1 MAKKAKEEKIEHGFD
16 PKKYD
21 QHMSEVKVTDMLDS
35 NYMPYAMS
43 VIISRALPDVRDGLK
58 PSQRK
63 VLFTMKNMGLKPGN
77 KSKSANI
84 SGTTLRLN
92 PHSDTSAYETMVRM
106 VDKNETLLTPF
117 VEGKGSFGKHYSR
130 DMAYAAPRYCVTG
143 DTLVL
148 TDMGTKRI
156 DYLYKCA
163 KNEDIDINIKSFL
176 GITNHSSKVFDSGV
190 QDVYKIKLKNGLFIK
205 CTDNHPLLTINNEGI
220 IDWKLV
226 KDIEKD
232 DICVINA
239 DSNNTL
245 FGSLDDIN
253 QAQNLAKNVTYN
265 TQRIPEDV
273 WNGTKEYQIAFL
285 KTLFENNGYFRS
297 TKSSFMPSSIFIS
310 ITLEKSF
317 LLDLLILL
325 SQSFGIIGDIYSFDD
340 KNFNLDIRGVSL
352 EVFKDK
358 IGFLSE
364 EKNNMLKRRFS
375 KDDINI
381 YEMSNALATRISNE
395 FIDIQSFSG
404 KKMANAFKEKYN
416 NKYYYDIL
424 NTCGFARVI
433 SKEYIGKENVYSIKV
448 DSDCHSF
455 VANGFINHNTE
466 ASLSK
471 IGMRLFDGINE
482 NAIDMVDN
490 YDGTMKE
497 PSVLPVAF
505 PNILANP
512 TLGIAVGF
520 ASNICAFNLKE
531 LCEATI
537 LHIKKPKDDL
547 LSVMPA
553 PDFSTGGYILYN
565 KEDILNIY
573 KTGRGSVRLRS
584 KYRID
589 AKKNRIEIYEI
600 PYSTTA
606 EAIVERIVELCKKG
620 TVNEINDVRD
630 DTDKNGLLIT
640 IEYKRT
646 CKPELLID
654 KLFKLTPLEDTYSC
668 NFNVIVDGDP
678 RCLGVYKILD
688 EWIKFRKECVIR
700 MLTFEKENLE
710 HNLHLLRG
718 LEKILVNIDKAI
730 KIIRN
735 TEKDEL
741 VVPNLEKAFK
751 IDTVQA
757 EYIAEI
763 KLRNI
768 NKQYILDR
776 TNDIGLIEK
785 KIEELTKKISSD
797 NEIKKVI
804 IAELTEIAKKYSPA
818 RKSEILYDFK
828 EATFEKEEV
837 KIEEELTVV
846 INKEGCIKKFPRL
859 SNEEI
864 ENFKKDADTLF
875 VQDCDNTEDILV
887 FTDKGNVHKSK
898 LSTLKKDNAT
908 SIGTYVNSFCEFEA
922 DEHFLY
928 AVFTSDYAK
937 NLFICFEDGH
947 AVIFPIKAY
956 ETKQNRKILVKAFST
971 LNKALLFDVISSDVA
986 KDTKRY
992 MTKAD
997 NGKALIFAPE
1007 NVSFKTTRTS
1017 VGATIMNVGKKGKLV
1032 ECKECSNLPE
1042 KTIKEYSSD
1051 KYPVSG
1057 KILK

>member
-1 MAKKAKEEKIEHGFD
+1 MARKAKEEKIEHGFD

-21 QHMSEVKVTDMLDS
+21 QHMSEVKVTEMLDS

-63 VLFTMKNMGLKPGN
+63 VLYTMKNMGLRPGN

-84 SGTTLRLN
+84 AGTTLRLN
-92 PHSDTSAYETMVRM
+92 PHSDISAYETMVRM

-117 VEGKGSFGKHYSR
+117 VEGKGSFGKHFSR

-148 TDMGTKRI
+148 TDKGIKRI
-156 DYLYKCA
+156 DFLNKCA
-163 KNEDIDINIKSFL
+163 KDENIDINIKSFM
-176 GITNHSSKVFDSGV
+176 GIVNHSSKVFDSGV
-190 QDVYKIKLKNGLFIK
+190 QDVYEIKLENGLKIK
-205 CTDNHPLLTINNEGI
+205 CTDNHPLLTINKEGI

-226 KDIEKD
+226 KDLNVG

-245 FGSLDDIN
+245 FGKLDDLEE
-253 QAQNLAKNVTYN
+253 AKRLAKNINYETKN
-265 TQRIPEDV
+265 IPENV
-273 WNGTKEYQIAFL
+273 FNGTKEYQVTFL
-285 KTLFENNGYFRS
+285 RNLFENNGYFRS
-297 TKSSFMPSSIFIS
+297 VKSTFSPANIFVS
-310 ITLEKSF
+310 ITFERSF
-317 LLDLLILL
+317 LVDLLVLL

-352 EVFKDK
+352 EIFAHE
-358 IGFLSE
+358 IGFISSD
-364 EKNNMLKRRFS
+364 KNNMLQRRIS
-375 KDDINI
+375 KDDTNS
-381 YEMSNALATRISNE
+381 YENSNELSKRISEE
-395 FIDIQSFSG
+395 FNDDTSFFG
-404 KKMANAFKEKYN
+404 KKMAEDFRKKYD

-424 NTCGFARVI
+424 STCGFAKIV
-433 SKEYIGKENVYSIKV
+433 SKEYMGKENVYSIKV
-448 DSDCHSF
+448 DSKCHSF

-471 IGMRLFDGINE
+471 IGMRLFDGIDE

-537 LHIKKPKDDL
+537 MHIKKPKDDL

-565 KEDILNIY
+565 KEEILNIY
-573 KTGRGSVRLRS
+573 KTGRGSIRLRS
-584 KYRID
+584 KYKID

-606 EAIVERIVELCKKG
+606 EAIVERVVELCKKG
-620 TVNEINDVRD
+620 TINEINDIRD

-640 IEYKRT
+640 IEYKRS
-646 CKPELLID
+646 CKPEKLMD
-654 KLFKLTPLEDTYSC
+654 KLFKLTTLEDTFSC
-668 NFNVIVDGDP
+668 NFNVIVDGNP
-678 RCLGVYKILD
+678 KCLGVYDILN
-688 EWIKFRKECVIR
+688 EWIKFRKDCVVR
-700 MLTFEKENLE
+700 MLTYEKENLE
-710 HNLHLLRG
+710 SQLHLLRG

-730 KIIRN
+730 KIIKN
-735 TEKDEL
+735 TEKDED
-741 VVPNLEKAFK
+741 VVPNLMKGFK
-751 IDTVQA
+751 VDMIQG
-757 EYIAEI
+757 EYIANI

-776 TNDIGLIEK
+776 TSDIGKIES
-785 KIEELTKKISSD
+785 KIEELAKKIASD
-797 NEIKKVI
+797 TEIKKI
-804 IAELTEIAKKYSPA
+804 INAELTEIAKKYSPA

-828 EATFEKEEV
+828 EAIFEKEEE
-837 KIEEELTVV
+837 KIEEELTIV
-846 INKEGCIKKFPRL
+846 INKEGCLKKYNRL
-859 SNEEI
+859 PNEEI
-864 ENFKKDADTLF
+864 EKFKKDEDILF
-875 VQDCDNTEDILV
+875 VQDCNNTEDILV

-898 LSTLKKDNAT
+898 LSTIKKDNAT
-908 SIGTYVNSFCEFEA
+908 SIGTYVNAFCEFEA

-928 AVFTSDYAK
+928 MVLTSDYKK
-937 NLFICFEDGH
+937 NLFICFDDGH

-971 LNKALLFDVISSDVA
+971 LNKALIFDVIADDIA
-986 KDTKRY
+986 ADTKKY
-992 MTKAD
+992 MTKAS
-997 NGKALIFAPE
+997 NGKALIFSPKD
-1007 NVSFKTTRTS
+1007 VSFKTTRTS
-1017 VGATIMNVGKKGKLV
+1017 VGATIMNAGKNGKV
-1032 ECKECSNLPE
+1032 IECKECSNLPE
-1042 KTIKEYSSD
+1042 KMIKEYSSD